1 MNFIKAHLVGNIKR
15 FFKEFDDTMKIEGGS
30 KFIYFD
36 QPIKTKKKFINRIS
50 AWYPFADNEVVNSG
64 WHDLTGGE
72 IKEIY
77 DKLKS
82 NKIYIIKN
90 IDKKFYKIRK
100 KV

>member
-1 MNFIKAHLVGNIKR
+1 MNFIKAHLVGCIKR

-36 QPIKTKKKFINRIS
+36 QPIKTKKRIINRINS
-50 AWYPFADNEVVNSG
+50 WFPFAEDEVVNSG

-82 NKIYIIKN
+82 NIETVLQNFIITSSIKEY
-90 IDKKFYKIRK
+90 F
-100 KV
+100 

>member
-36 QPIKTKKKFINRIS
+36 QPIKTKKRIINRINS
-50 AWYPFADNEVVNSG
+50 WFPFAEDEVVNSG
-64 WHDLTGGE
+64 WHELTGLE

>member
-1 MNFIKAHLVGNIKR
+1 MNFIKAHLVGSIKR
-15 FFKEFDDTMKIEGGS
+15 FFKEFDDTMKIDGGS

-50 AWYPFADNEVVNSG
+50 AWFPFADNEAVNSG

-90 IDKKFYKIRK
+90 IDKKAK
-100 KV
+100 

>member
-90 IDKKFYKIRK
+90 IDKKFYKIRR